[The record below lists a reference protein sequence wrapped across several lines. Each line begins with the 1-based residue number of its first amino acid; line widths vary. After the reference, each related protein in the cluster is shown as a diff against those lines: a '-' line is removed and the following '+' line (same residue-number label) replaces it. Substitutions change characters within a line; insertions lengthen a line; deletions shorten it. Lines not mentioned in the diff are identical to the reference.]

1 MSFIAAQYKFKHQL
15 LEGLHSLA
23 YKAQEAYYLNI
34 ILGEDSEFINYSID
48 GHRFLLE
55 KGGNTIHYIPAGVAI
70 DFESNCQSNQCI
82 LILFSPEHLHF
93 FHQRYHQEPD
103 RFRSGYLTRS
113 DQHLR
118 LLFKQICTLTE
129 NEEFFKLKR
138 ELILLEIILRQVETL
153 VVESESH
160 EMIALKSHYDKILL
174 AKQIIEDDLSQS
186 HSIPALAKQVG
197 TNVQY
202 LKKYFK
208 QYFGKTVM
216 NYITDKKME
225 YAKELILSGE
235 HRISDVAHMTGYKH
249 PTHFTTAFK
258 KHYGFIPNSLKYTF
272 LLKQGVAVLNDLDS
286 LIQQIL

>member
-1 MSFIAAQYKFKHQL
+1 MSFIAAQYKFKHLL

-23 YKAQEAYYLNI
+23 YKTQEAYYLNI
-34 ILGEDSEFINYSID
+34 ILGEDSEFINYGID
-48 GHRFLLE
+48 GHHFLLE
-55 KGGNTIHYIPAGVAI
+55 KGGNIIHFIPAGAAI
-70 DFESNCQSNQCI
+70 DFDSNCQSNQCI
-82 LILFSPEHLHF
+82 IILFSPEHLHF
-93 FHQRYHQEPD
+93 FHQRYHQEPK
-103 RFRSGYLTRS
+103 RFSSGYLTRS

-129 NEEFFKLKR
+129 KEEFFKLKR

-153 VVESESH
+153 VVESENH

-225 YAKELILSGE
+225 YAKELIMSGE

-272 LLKQGVAVLNDLDS
+272 LLKQGAAVLSDLDS

>member
-1 MSFIAAQYKFKHQL
+1 MSFIAAQYKFKHQF
-15 LEGLHSLA
+15 LEGSHTLA
-23 YKAQEAYYLNI
+23 YTEKEAYYLNI
-34 ILGEDSEFINYSID
+34 ILGEDSEFINYYID
-48 GHRFLLE
+48 GHRFSLE
-55 KGGNTIHYIPAGVAI
+55 KGTNTIHYIAAGTAI
-70 DFESNCQSNQCI
+70 DFDSNCHANRCI
-82 LILFSPEHLHF
+82 IILFPPEHLSC
-93 FHQRYHQEPD
+93 FHEKYHQEPD
-103 RFRSGYLTRS
+103 RFRSGYFTRS

-118 LLFKQICTLTE
+118 LLFNQIFALTE
-129 NEEFFKLKR
+129 NEDFFKLKC
-138 ELILLEIILRQVETL
+138 ELILLELILRQAETL
-153 VVESESH
+153 VVENENH
-160 EMIALKSHYDKILL
+160 EVIALKSHYDKILL

-225 YAKELILSGE
+225 YAKELIMTGD
-235 HRISDVAHMTGYKH
+235 HRIADVAHMTGYKH
-249 PTHFTTAFK
+249 STHFTTAFK

-272 LLKQGVAVLNDLDS
+272 LLKQGAAVLSDLDS